1 MTIADGRLVP
11 GFRHEAVFYADA
23 DEFVD
28 RAGSFITD
36 AVNADEPVLVAVGR
50 SKIELLRR
58 VLGARVDAVVFADMT
73 EVGSNPARII
83 SVWRRFVADRSVAG
97 QPVRGVGEP
106 IWPGRRSAEIV
117 ESQRHEE
124 LLNVAF
130 RSEPLW
136 LLCPYDVA
144 GLDPE
149 IIAEAR
155 RSHPRV
161 VDGSGGWPSPDYRG
175 DGLIGAPCAAALSRP
190 PATAV
195 EVDFN
200 RATLGSVR
208 RHVARAAEDLGLDA
222 GERDDLALAAH
233 ELAANSVEHGGGSG
247 LLRVWR
253 HDDTVL
259 CEVRD
264 EGEMV
269 APLPPLAGWE
279 LPLPGAPGGRGLW
292 MANQLCD
299 LVQIR
304 SGREGTTVRLHRHV
318 VTTGL
323 EAGSLDG

>member
-1 MTIADGRLVP
+1 MTIADSRLLP

-28 RAGSFITD
+28 RVGSFIVD
-36 AVNADEPVLVAVGR
+36 AVDSDEPVLVAVDR

-58 VLGARVDAVVFADMT
+58 VLGARRDAVAFADMT

-83 SVWRRFVADRSVAG
+83 SVWRRFVADWSVAG

-136 LLCPYDVA
+136 LLCPYGVA
-144 GLDPE
+144 GLDPD

-161 VDGSGGWPSPDYRG
+161 VDQSGGSPSPHYRG
-175 DGLIGAPCAAALSRP
+175 DELIGEPFAAALSP
-190 PATAV
+190 PPDAV
-195 EVDFN
+195 EVGFD

-208 RHVARAAEDLGLDA
+208 RHVARAVEDLGLDA

-233 ELAANSVEHGGGSG
+233 EVAANSVEHGGGSG
-247 LLRVWR
+247 SVRVWR
-253 HDDTVL
+253 QDDTVL

-264 EGEMV
+264 RGAMV
-269 APLPPLAGWE
+269 VPLPPLVGRE
-279 LPLPGAPGGRGLW
+279 LPSPGTPGGRGLW

-304 SGREGTTVRLHRHV
+304 SGPDGTTVRLHRRDPHRDRV
-318 VTTGL
+318 PR
-323 EAGSLDG
+323 